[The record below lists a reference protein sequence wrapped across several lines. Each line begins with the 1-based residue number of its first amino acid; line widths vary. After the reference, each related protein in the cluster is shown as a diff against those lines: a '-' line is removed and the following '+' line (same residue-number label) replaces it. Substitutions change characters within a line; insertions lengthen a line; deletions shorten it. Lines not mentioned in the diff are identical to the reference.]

1 MRRTALSD
9 TGGTCHVRR
18 GGPLGELAFH
28 WGSAYDIDFADGEWT
43 AHRRDGLGVLAD
55 PLPEGLRLRI
65 VADYTAMPVPRDLP
79 VTGRAPVLG
88 GGQ

>member
-9 TGGTCHVRR
+9 TDGSGHVGR
-18 GGPLGELAFH
+18 GGPPGFH

-43 AHRRDGLGVLAD
+43 AHCRDGLGVLAD
-55 PLPEGLRLRI
+55 PLPKGLRLRI

-79 VTGRAPVLG
+79 VNGRAPAPG